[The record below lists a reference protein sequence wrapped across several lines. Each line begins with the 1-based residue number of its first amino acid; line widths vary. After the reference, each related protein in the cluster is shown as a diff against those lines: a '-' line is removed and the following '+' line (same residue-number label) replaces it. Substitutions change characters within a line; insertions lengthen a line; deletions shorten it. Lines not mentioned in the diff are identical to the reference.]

1 MVIAYPITSQESKF
15 ELDCVNTSR
24 PEFRLNYSIM
34 RHMNPT
40 ISTGDSVEIG
50 KAAGTSTAYP
60 ETISKLFEIPYRK
73 AEAFYAERKFNEA
86 VTILEPA
93 IKTEKNN
100 PFLLNFYAK
109 SLYAANKR
117 KESFKAYLNLISLI
131 DAEET
136 LNSDGSHNL
145 VIIDTWFLEAYWK
158 ISTLYLEAQDYE
170 KSIYYNRKMLD
181 VITLGN
187 TYYNPNMITYN
198 ISALSYLAEAYY
210 FLKNKEANH
219 FYVCETLKLDKNNK
233 DVLQFLML

>member
-1 MVIAYPITSQESKF
+1 MIKKITLILLMVIAYPITSQESKF

-40 ISTGDSVEIG
+40 ISTGDSVVIG

-86 VTILEPA
+86 VTI
-93 IKTEKNN
+93 
-100 PFLLNFYAK
+100 
-109 SLYAANKR
+109 
-117 KESFKAYLNLISLI
+117 
-131 DAEET
+131 
-136 LNSDGSHNL
+136 
-145 VIIDTWFLEAYWK
+145 
-158 ISTLYLEAQDYE
+158 
-170 KSIYYNRKMLD
+170 
-181 VITLGN
+181 
-187 TYYNPNMITYN
+187 YN